1 MSVEITERSKTKPM
15 EYRVASDARFI
26 PGLSSNHGL
35 IVFNVVDVDDVL
47 GIVWVNLSA

>member
-1 MSVEITERSKTKPM
+1 MSVQITERSKTKPM

-26 PGLSSNHGL
+26 SGLSSNHGL